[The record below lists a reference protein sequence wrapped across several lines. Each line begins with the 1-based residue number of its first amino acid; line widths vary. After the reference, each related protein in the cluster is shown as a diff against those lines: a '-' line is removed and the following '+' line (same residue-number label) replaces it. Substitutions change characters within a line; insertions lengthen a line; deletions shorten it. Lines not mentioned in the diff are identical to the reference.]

1 MARLYSLGL
10 RNQAIA
16 QLCAFH
22 PPFSGILSEIAILQ
36 QFGATLLGMLI
47 PERKSKVW
55 LATQWGIIVLI
66 AIAMWA
72 FVRLASH

>member
-1 MARLYSLGL
+1 MGCGIPL
-10 RNQAIA
+10 
-16 QLCAFH
+16 
-22 PPFSGILSEIAILQ
+22 PPFASETFDPSRFTQTVMSVIEILQ

-55 LATQWGIIVLI
+55 LAIQWGIIVLI

>member
-1 MARLYSLGL
+1 MSDM
-10 RNQAIA
+10 
-16 QLCAFH
+16 
-22 PPFSGILSEIAILQ
+22 AILQ

-55 LATQWGIIVLI
+55 LAIQWGVIVLI

>member
-1 MARLYSLGL
+1 MDIVV

-16 QLCAFH
+16 QLCAFVS
-22 PPFSGILSEIAILQ
+22 PETGILSAMAILQ

-55 LATQWGIIVLI
+55 LAIQWGIIVLI

>member
-1 MARLYSLGL
+1 MKAKTTISTVVKARECET
-10 RNQAIA
+10 R
-16 QLCAFH
+16 
-22 PPFSGILSEIAILQ
+22 ILSEIAILQ

-55 LATQWGIIVLI
+55 LAIQWGIIVLI